1 MTDITGWIS
10 DLEQAWRD
18 ILGSIVAYLPSL
30 AGAVVLLLVGWI
42 LARWVRAAILK
53 FGDIA
58 NRLFRNVFTG
68 TALIRFQLTERI
80 LRVAGIAAYW
90 LIILVFL
97 TAAARTAEL
106 EAFSIWLNRILS
118 FVPVLVGGVL
128 IIALGYLIGQFVRDV
143 VAAAFASGGVRQS
156 TLLARFAQT
165 SVMLIAAVIGIDQ
178 IGIDVSFLV
187 TIIAI
192 ALASLLGG
200 VGLAFGIGSRDFVA
214 NVIAA
219 HNIRHHYKPGQTIQ
233 VASFR
238 GEILDL
244 TPTSVVLA
252 TADGRTTVPAK
263 VFHSGA
269 SILITPEDACG

>member
-1 MTDITGWIS
+1 MTDLTNWVS

-18 ILGSIVAYLPSL
+18 ILGSIVGYLPNL
-30 AGAVVLLLVGWI
+30 AGAVVLLLVGW
-42 LARWVRAAILK
+42 LVARTLRAGIFK

-58 NRLFRNVFTG
+58 NRLFRNLFAG
-68 TALIRFQLTERI
+68 TALIRFQLTERV
-80 LRVAGIAAYW
+80 LRVAGIAGYW

-118 FVPVLVGGVL
+118 FVPTIAGSAL
-128 IIALGYLIGQFVRDV
+128 IVAIGYLIGQFVRDV
-143 VAAAFASGGVRQS
+143 VAAAFVSGGLRQS
-156 TLLARFAQT
+156 ALVARLAQAT
-165 SVMLIAAVIGIDQ
+165 IVLIAIVIGIDQ
-178 IGIDVSFLV
+178 VGIDVSFLV

-192 ALASLLGG
+192 ALTSLLGG
-200 VGLAFGIGSRDFVA
+200 VALAFGIGSRDFVA

-219 HNIRHHYKPGQTIQ
+219 HNIQNHYKPGQT
-233 VASFR
+233 VRFGAFR

-252 TADGRTTVPAK
+252 TEEGRASVPAQI
-263 VFHSGA
+263 FHRSA
-269 SILITPEDACG
+269 SILITPEEMDG